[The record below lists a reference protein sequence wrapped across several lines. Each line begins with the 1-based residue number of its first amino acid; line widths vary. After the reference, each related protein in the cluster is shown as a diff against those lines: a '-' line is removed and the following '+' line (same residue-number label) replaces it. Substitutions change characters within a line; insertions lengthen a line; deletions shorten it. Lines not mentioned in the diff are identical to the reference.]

1 MTSEKKSFFRKLLG
15 EPLVIGTLTVG
26 LVTAV
31 AVGTYYDDYME
42 LYEEANKPKTE
53 EANSN
58 EPEGMVFTKIGENLF
73 TLTGGVA
80 AGDCDKI
87 VPQMQENMTVI
98 LESPGGSLSDGAC
111 LASHFQ
117 LRNTTTVVRDTPVF
131 NELGEVVYEP
141 GATASEA
148 YEGKVIC
155 ASSCSIMFLGGA
167 NRYLIG
173 DVEYGIHGPATAP
186 GQGQGKQ
193 APAAIESAAFRI
205 AASLVDLLTNLGI
218 ENEKVKLLFI
228 RVPNSSM
235 YWLRPS
241 DFDRFPALSE
251 LATHYIDF
259 HGLTWASPKANL
271 PTIN

>member
-1 MTSEKKSFFRKLLG
+1 MTTEKKSFFRKLLG
-15 EPLVIGTLTVG
+15 EPLVIGTIVVG
-26 LVTAV
+26 LGTAV
-31 AVGTYYDDYME
+31 AVGTYYDDYMT
-42 LYEEANKPKTE
+42 LYEEANSGTKEKSEIEMP
-53 EANSN
+53 S
-58 EPEGMVFTKIGENLF
+58 GLVFSKIGENLF

-80 AGDCDKI
+80 VGDCDKI

-117 LRNTTTVVRDTPVF
+117 LRNTTTVVRSTPVYD
-131 NELGEVVYEP
+131 ELGKIIYQP
-141 GATASEA
+141 GANSDES
-148 YEGKVIC
+148 YKGKVIC
-155 ASSCSIMFLGGA
+155 ASSCSIMFLGGK

-186 GQGQGKQ
+186 GAGQNQ
-193 APAAIESAAFRI
+193 SLAAVESAAFRI
-205 AASLVDLLTNLGI
+205 AASMIDLLTNLGLTD
-218 ENEKVKLLFI
+218 EKVKLLFI

-259 HGLTWASPKANL
+259 HGLTWASPRANL
-271 PTIN
+271 PTI